1 MNYCNIWATLMI
13 IKLFVKFLNFFGKFL
28 TMMLKVLKILITKH
42 QKFNVQAVNNNDG
55 VQQSTYEEM
64 VLFSN
69 AIFSIL

>member
-28 TMMLKVLKILITKH
+28 TMMLKALKILITKH
-42 QKFNVQAVNNNDG
+42 RKFNVQALNNNDG

-69 AIFSIL
+69 DAFSIL

>member
-1 MNYCNIWATLMI
+1 MI

-42 QKFNVQAVNNNDG
+42 QKFNVQALNNNDG

>member
-64 VLFSN
+64 VLFFN
-69 AIFSIL
+69 DTFSIL

>member
-1 MNYCNIWATLMI
+1 MI